1 MTDPVNINNITPPRV
16 PMVDENG
23 LISRPWFM
31 WLLNIFSRAN
41 LGADAIAVIEAELE
55 QLNQAVSSLA
65 VSPVVQP
72 FILPDYV
79 GPAPYNLPPPSLGGL
94 NTLLISV
101 ANIDQQLTNVA
112 ADVKFNQD
120 SAGSFG
126 PMTRV
131 GNTFVTTVRGTFL
144 FLFEPQILQD
154 ANNNVT
160 TFWITLNGVA
170 VPGSGVVYEAAASGD
185 SNVVSVSFA
194 GVLQPNDVV
203 SLRAITSNPNGATLK
218 FTAAAAPKP
227 SITAAQVII
236 TGYQT

>member
-1 MTDPVNINNITPPRV
+1 VTDPITVSNITPPRV
-16 PMVDENG
+16 PLVDEAG
-23 LISRPWFM
+23 LISRPWYL
-31 WLLNIFSRAN
+31 WLLNMFNRGN
-41 LGADAIAVIEAELE
+41 LGATTVSGIEAELE
-55 QLNQAVSSLA
+55 VLNGQVGSLA
-65 VSPVVQP
+65 LGPVVP
-72 FILPDYV
+72 SVVLPDYV

-101 ANIDQQLTNVA
+101 ATTDQQLTNA
-112 ADVKFNQD
+112 AATIHFDTD
-120 SAGSFG
+120 TAGSFG

-131 GNTFVTTVRGTFL
+131 GDTFVTTVRGTFI
-144 FLFEPQILQD
+144 FLFEPQILQN

-170 VPGSGVVYEAAASGD
+170 VAGSGVVYEAAAQGD

-203 SLRAITSNPNGATLK
+203 SLRGITSNNNGATLK
-218 FTAAAAPKP
+218 YTAAIPPKP
-227 SITAAQVII
+227 SITAVQVII

>member
-1 MTDPVNINNITPPRV
+1 MTDPININNITPPRV
-16 PMVDENG
+16 PMVDANG

-31 WLLNIFSRAN
+31 WLLNMFSRAN
-41 LGADAIAVIEAELE
+41 LGADAITIIEAEIAALNSSVGVLE
-55 QLNQAVSSLA
+55 VA
-65 VSPVVQP
+65 PVVPP
-72 FILPDYV
+72 FVLPNYV

-144 FLFEPQILQD
+144 FLFEPQILQNS
-154 ANNNVT
+154 NNNVT
-160 TFWITLNGVA
+160 TFWITLNGVDA
-170 VPGSGVVYEAAASGD
+170 AGSGVVYEAAAAGD

-194 GVLQPNDVV
+194 GVLQPNDVITMQ
-203 SLRAITSNPNGATLK
+203 AITSNNNGATLK

-227 SITAAQVII
+227 SVTAAQVII